1 MWHRKLEW
9 HGGELGLGGSS
20 SSNDIY
26 LCKLTSLWKLNL
38 SNKLRINLLFILV
51 LHFSVILFIYA
62 TFPFTYLFQVSRS
75 KWLQVAW
82 ISRLNTITQCSR
94 YWNRKGKFLHSSFM
108 HWIFMEITSATI
120 YSNLFFPFHSSASS
134 ALGKNRRIWTRTT
147 LTKYYIINY
156 KCISGLPSFL
166 WPRFPLTHNKP
177 VVGHASTVIT
187 SEVGEGSGRTG
198 TCKPHDS
205 RTSFGGSWG

>member
-134 ALGKNRRIWTRTT
+134 ALGKNRRIWTRITVDVV
-147 LTKYYIINY
+147 LHY
-156 KCISGLPSFL
+156 KLQVHIWAPFFSVAP
-166 WPRFPLTHNKP
+166 FPL
-177 VVGHASTVIT
+177 
-187 SEVGEGSGRTG
+187 
-198 TCKPHDS
+198 DS
-205 RTSFGGSWG
+205 